1 VQHHP
6 AQDALHR
13 VRAVLEGGHDAE
25 VAARRVTDQHVRMLT
40 VVSPSGLQRFF
51 ESGVRVGEEELLAHP
66 ARLVALAAKFGSEIL
81 GEYPNL

>member
-1 VQHHP
+1 
-6 AQDALHR
+6 
-13 VRAVLEGGHDAE
+13 
-25 VAARRVTDQHVRMLT
+25 MLT